1 MARYFDA
8 LVYLSNWG
16 SYELM
21 PRIPKG
27 LIDEATAQAYYNED
41 SFNVI
46 VDDDCAVL
54 DFHVNLEDGG
64 DWRDDERWMPELS
77 PIRDEIM
84 RGDLRALDLGWLAG
98 RYYSADDDEA
108 IEEPPVPPGLGDLTD
123 AQRSLV
129 EFLCIDEAMVRAA
142 AEESAGEAPGRPS
155 RAEMAEWIEELPEA
169 EKNAWLLQLLDEGDD
184 RSVQTDLRRRFR
196 EATAPQGVSVADGQ
210 KRRTVAEL
218 SKAAEAAQREIDREE
233 DQKRA
238 EKEAREAQER
248 KARRDERLKDLSKRE
263 PQAWEEVERLIEGKN
278 ARDYRLA
285 VALLEDLLDL
295 ADSAGRRGEALDRIR
310 GLRERH
316 ARKSA
321 FIRRLDQ
328 TLDLS

>member
-196 EATAPQGVSVADGQ
+196 EATAPPRRLGRRWPKAANR
-210 KRRTVAEL
+210 RRTVQSGRGGPA
-218 SKAAEAAQREIDREE
+218 RDRP
-233 DQKRA
+233 RGGP
-238 EKEAREAQER
+238 
-248 KARRDERLKDLSKRE
+248 KARREGGARGPREKSK
-263 PQAWEEVERLIEGKN
+263 
-278 ARDYRLA
+278 ARRA
-285 VALLEDLLDL
+285 P
-295 ADSAGRRGEALDRIR
+295 
-310 GLRERH
+310 
-316 ARKSA
+316 
-321 FIRRLDQ
+321 
-328 TLDLS
+328 